1 MMLLTGAHVL
11 IGLGVGVLVGLTG
24 VGGGVILLPILIF
37 PLRIPALVAVGSDA
51 VFNAVTKLGAGYFH
65 WRARTV
71 SRRLVAALCCGSLPG
86 AWAGVRLLDYWR
98 RTMGPSVNHFL
109 TFLIGLLLVGITLL
123 LFFEDRI
130 ARFFTVQKLRPAEV
144 VVKAAV
150 IGLFAGIL
158 VGMSSVGSGSIV
170 MVLLLLF
177 VQCHPQAL
185 VGTDIIHAIIL
196 TGFTGLLQF
205 HLGNVNLL
213 LVVELL
219 IGSVPGAL
227 LGVKLSSRLPGH
239 WLRRVLCAVLLLTG
253 IRMLMV

>member
-1 MMLLTGAHVL
+1 MPLAGAHVL
-11 IGLGVGVLVGLTG
+11 IGLLVGILVGLTG

-37 PLRIPALVAVGSDA
+37 GLRVPALTAVGSDA
-51 VFNAVTKLGAGYFH
+51 VFNAITKLGAGYFH

-86 AWAGVRLLDYWR
+86 AWVGVHVLDYLR
-98 RTMGPSVNHFL
+98 REMGNGVNHFL
-109 TFLIGLLLVGITLL
+109 TVFIGALLVGITLL
-123 LFFEDRI
+123 LFFEDKI

-144 VVKAAV
+144 VAKAAV
-150 IGLFAGIL
+150 IGLFAGVL

-177 VQCHPQAL
+177 VQCHPQSL
-185 VGTDIIHAIIL
+185 VGTDLVHAIIL
-196 TGFTGLLQF
+196 TGFTGILQF

-213 LVVELL
+213 LVAELL

-227 LGVKLSSRLPGH
+227 IGVKLSSRLPGP

-253 IRMLMV
+253 IRMLGA

>member
-1 MMLLTGAHVL
+1 MLLTGAHVL
-11 IGLGVGVLVGLTG
+11 IGFAVGVLVGLTG
-24 VGGGVILLPILIF
+24 VGGGVILLPVLIF
-37 PLRIPALVAVGSDA
+37 ALRIPALVAVGSDA
-51 VFNAVTKLGAGYFH
+51 VFNAVTKVGAGYFH

-86 AWAGVRLLDYWR
+86 AWAGVHLLDYWR
-98 RTMGPSVNHFL
+98 RTMGPAVNHFL
-109 TFLIGLLLVGITLL
+109 TVLIGVLLVAITLL

-150 IGLFAGIL
+150 IGFFAGVL

-185 VGTDIIHAIIL
+185 VGTDIIHAIVL

-213 LVVELL
+213 LVIELL

-227 LGVKLSSRLPGH
+227 IGVRLSSRLPGH

-253 IRMLMV
+253 IRMLAA